1 MSRYPLNPE
10 NRDTSICLFSCIF
23 IFIIV
28 PVFLVFLIRVILVLV
43 HGEDVFVVVLKFQ
56 RAYIYILM
64 DNSLCLMEILL
75 IQLFP

>member
-1 MSRYPLNPE
+1 MSQYPFNPE
-10 NRDTSICLFSCIF
+10 NLDTSICLFSC

-28 PVFLVFLIRVILVLV
+28 PVFLVFLIRIILVLI
-43 HGEDVFVVVLKFQ
+43 HREDVFVIILKFQ
-56 RAYIYILM
+56 RTYIYILM